1 MKANEERL
9 LLKILKRLPLRKLI
23 LFESHGDFC
32 DNSRELFEYMIS
44 IGLNK
49 KYKMIWFVEN
59 KEAFSEKKILNVK
72 FIQMIPKTIFE
83 KMMYHL
89 YISSAAYAFYSHR
102 TPPYKLDHGEIFVNL
117 WHGSGPKKPASLNMG
132 RNFDY
137 VHCNSDYFMEA
148 RIRNFS
154 CKPEQLLPLGNPRND
169 LLFRNTGAMS
179 KLFDGKFV
187 KTIIWMPTFRVAR
200 NGKEEFNHLN
210 AESHGFPI
218 IDTEDRLSEIN
229 DLLFRYHVLLVV
241 KPHPMENLSAF
252 ELRNKHN
259 IRLLTNQKL
268 EEKGVFL
275 YSLLGE
281 SDALITDI
289 SSVFT
294 DYLLLNKPIG
304 FTVNDMDDYKT
315 GFNMADPKSIMP
327 GEHINGFLDFKTFI
341 TNVLE
346 GIDRYSVQRTIT
358 NNLLNFYKDGSYSKR
373 IVEFYQIH

>member
-1 MKANEERL
+1 MKSNEERL
-9 LLKILKRLPLRKLI
+9 LLKILKWLPLRKLI

-59 KEAFSEKKILNVK
+59 KQNFADLKISNVK
-72 FIQMIPKTIFE
+72 FIRLVPKNIVE
-83 KMMYHL
+83 KIKYHL
-89 YISSAAYAFYSHR
+89 YISSAAFAFYSHR
-102 TPPYKLDHGEIFVNL
+102 SPPYKLNHGETFVNL

-137 VHCNSDYFMEA
+137 VHCNSNYFMEA
-148 RIRNFS
+148 RISNFS

-169 LLFRNTGAMS
+169 LLFRNTGVIS
-179 KLFDGKFV
+179 KLFDGRFA

-218 IDTEDRLSEIN
+218 MDSESRLSEIN
-229 DLLFRYHVLLVV
+229 DLFFKYHALLVV
-241 KPHPMENLSAF
+241 KPHPMENLSI
-252 ELRNKHN
+252 LSLKDKPN
-259 IRLLTNQKL
+259 ICLLTNQKL
-268 EEKGVFL
+268 DEKGIFL

-289 SSVFT
+289 SSVFV
-294 DYLLLNKPIG
+294 DFLLLNKPIG

-327 GEHINGFLDFKTFI
+327 GEHINDFSDFKTFI

-346 GIDRYSVQRTIT
+346 GIDRYSDQRTT
-358 NNLLNFYKDGSYSKR
+358 ANNLLNYYKDGSYSKR
-373 IVEFYQIH
+373 IVEHYKIH